1 MSKQKYYSLLLTES
15 HILNHSPEL
24 DELTFKCKN
33 LYNKANYI
41 LRQEFIQN
49 GKYISKFTMFTVMKD
64 EPEYK
69 CMPVRVSR
77 GVLRTLDGN
86 WLSFFS
92 CIKKWKSNKSLF
104 KGKPNL
110 PNYLSKTGRFTGIFP
125 DLAVLQNKKLI
136 ERGVIKLSGLKL
148 EIPVQTKNKI
158 VEVQVIPTKTNKFKI
173 NIIYDYKEKELKPNN
188 KSYCS
193 IDLGINNLMTV
204 TSNKQGIQPFIVNG
218 KPLKSINQ
226 YYNKTKAEY
235 QSELHKEI
243 YSSKRIQKL
252 TFKRG
257 LKINDYLHKSSKY
270 IVDFCLRN
278 EINTLILGYNE
289 FWKSDVNMKKKDK
302 QNFIQIPFEK
312 LKFMLE
318 FKCKKY
324 GINFITNEESYTS
337 QASFLNLDTI
347 PTYIKG
353 NNTDNVFSGYRK
365 YRGLYKIKGSK
376 TCINSDVNGSYNIMR
391 KVVPTVFINGIEG
404 IAVYPYRVNV
414 Y

>member
-1 MSKQKYYSLLLTES
+1 
-15 HILNHSPEL
+15 
-24 DELTFKCKN
+24 
-33 LYNKANYI
+33 
-41 LRQEFIQN
+41 
-49 GKYISKFTMFTVMKD
+49 MKD